1 MFFSSVFSLKIIFGS
16 TLLIFLWWQQ
26 LFSPLFKREMWKWRW
41 RLQQCVFK
49 AAVEQENHLKYQQ
62 PFHGLIYNHHHHHHW
77 WIDVFSPTFSLVQSN
92 YPPDMYVFWIFSLLF
107 KEKKKKMKRFHNSP
121 SVTHCCYLKAFSRC
135 RSFKCFLEYLYNDN
149 SASQSFSSL
158 DSVAF
163 NYASNSSF
171 LHFHV

>member
-1 MFFSSVFSLKIIFGS
+1 MAAHYWFFSDDSSFFLPFSNVRCENEGEGCSSVFLKLQWNKKITWNINSLFTVSSIIIIIIIIDELMFFPPH
-16 TLLIFLWWQQ
+16 FL
-26 LFSPLFKREMWKWRW
+26 LFSLII
-41 RLQQCVFK
+41 LQICMCF
-49 AAVEQENHLKYQQ
+49 EFFPSYLK
-62 PFHGLIYNHHHHHHW
+62 
-77 WIDVFSPTFSLVQSN
+77 
-92 YPPDMYVFWIFSLLF
+92 
-107 KEKKKKMKRFHNSP
+107 KKKKKMKRFHNSP